1 MRPTIYL
8 DHNATTP
15 VDKRVLVEMLP
26 YFTGSFGN
34 AASATHGLGREAAG
48 AVESARSEVA
58 ALIRAEPKDVVFT
71 SGATEAINL
80 ALTGAMRGYRERG
93 RHLVTVATEHRAV
106 LETCERLRDEG
117 CEVTVLPVDRLGR
130 VDPAA
135 VVAALRPDT
144 VLLAC
149 MFANNEIGTI
159 HDIAALGQLTRAAG
173 VLFHVDAAQ
182 ALGKEAIDV
191 DAMGIDLMSLSAH
204 KIYGPKGVGALYVRR
219 RNPRVRLTALMS
231 GGGQERGLRPG
242 TLNVPGIVGFGVA
255 CALAREALDA
265 DPGSAPLRGAQ
276 EAQPGSA
283 PRRGARET
291 QENTAT
297 ERDRI
302 SQLRNRLW
310 QRLSSL
316 GNVERL
322 GDPDH
327 VLAGTLSV
335 AIYGVDARR
344 LLVETP
350 TIAASLGAA
359 CASVTPEPSHV
370 LRAIGLNWRQAEGVV
385 RLSLGR
391 FTTAAEIDTAAD
403 LLAANIARLR
413 TATPTL
419 SPAPALSSA
428 PAPSS
433 APATSTV

>member
-1 MRPTIYL
+1 MTPSACPVPLAGASCEATVRPTIYL

-26 YFTGSFGN
+26 YFTGSFAN

-71 SGATEAINL
+71 SGATESINL
-80 ALTGAMRGYRERG
+80 ALTGAMRGYPDRG

-106 LETCERLRDEG
+106 LETCDRLRDDG

-135 VVAALRPDT
+135 VAAALRPDT
-144 VLLAC
+144 VLVAC

-159 HDIAALGQLTRAAG
+159 HDIVALGRLTRERK

-191 DAMGIDLMSLSAH
+191 EAMGIDLLSLSAH

-219 RNPRVRLTALMS
+219 RNPRVRLTPLMS

-255 CALAREALDA
+255 CALARQEMDAERGRLRAL
-265 DPGSAPLRGAQ
+265 
-276 EAQPGSA
+276 
-283 PRRGARET
+283 
-291 QENTAT
+291 
-297 ERDRI
+297 RD
-302 SQLRNRLW
+302 RLW
-310 QRLSSL
+310 QRLSA
-316 GNVERL
+316 GGGVERL
-322 GDPDH
+322 GDPERI
-327 VLAGTLSV
+327 LAGTLSV
-335 AIYGVDARR
+335 MVSGVDARR
-344 LLVETP
+344 LLIETP
-350 TIAASLGAA
+350 MIAASLGAA

-370 LRAIGLNWRQAEGVV
+370 LRAIGLNWKQAESVV

-391 FTTAAEIDTAAD
+391 FTTAAEVDAAAEM
-403 LLAANIARLR
+403 LAANIARQR
-413 TATPTL
+413 AATL
-419 SPAPALSSA
+419 SPV
-428 PAPSS
+428 PSS
-433 APATSTV
+433 APPTSTV